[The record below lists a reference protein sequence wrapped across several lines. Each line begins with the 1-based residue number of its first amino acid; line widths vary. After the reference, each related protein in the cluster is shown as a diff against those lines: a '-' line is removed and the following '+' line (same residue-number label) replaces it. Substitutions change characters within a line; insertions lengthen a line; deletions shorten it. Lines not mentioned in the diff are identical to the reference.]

1 MIPVVTT
8 SQMRNIDTA
17 VIGDDIA
24 TGFSYMLK
32 AGMGLFEAVE
42 EMGFNPDADEI
53 AIACGKGN
61 NGGDGFV
68 VGRMLLDKGYSV
80 MCYSLSDGESLKD
93 EARLAFDKYIEK
105 EGNYFHFDDTEDL
118 EGFGRFALIID
129 ALLGTGTKG
138 NPRGLFAEIIK
149 LINASKKPVIAVDT
163 PSGLDNNTG
172 QPGKPVISANCT
184 VTMGFPKI
192 GQLFYP
198 GRCNIGKLIIKD
210 LGYPREITEQFT
222 SGMFLPT
229 LEDLKHLMPSRKP
242 DGSKFDHGLVFMLC
256 GSRGMTGSAALS
268 AMSALRTGCGMVHC
282 AVPESAIPVLAVKVT
297 EPVLH
302 SIEETEAG
310 TPSSTSTDSILELAS
325 SMQAAVIGP
334 GISHNPDTGKL
345 VRKLLSKI
353 SIPVVLD
360 ADGIN
365 AYKDHTEELK
375 KHSSELIITPHRKE
389 WERLFG
395 QLPLEPVPLIE
406 NLIKTANEFSMTI
419 IFKGSP
425 TIVANS
431 KGESFILPVGNSG
444 MASAGSG
451 DVLSGIIPS
460 LIAQGCAPGDA
471 AVLGAAIHGLAG
483 ETASD
488 DIGEYSVVASDMV
501 NYIHNVINKLS
512 PVKTI
517 GIIS

>member
-8 SQMRNIDTA
+8 TQMRNIDTQ
-17 VIGDDIA
+17 VIGDNI
-24 TGFSYMLK
+24 TSGFSYMLK
-32 AGMGLFEAVE
+32 AGMGLYDAVE
-42 EMGFNPDADEI
+42 EMELNPDSDEI
-53 AIACGKGN
+53 AIVCGKGN

-68 VGRMLLDKGYSV
+68 VGRMLLDKGYRV
-80 MCYSLSDGESLKD
+80 MCYSLSDGESLTG
-93 EARLAFDKYIEK
+93 EARLAFDEYVEK
-105 EGNYFHFDDTEDL
+105 EGNYFHIDDTEDL

-149 LINASKKPVIAVDT
+149 LINISKKPIISVDT

-172 QPGKPVISANCT
+172 KPGNPIISASGT

-198 GRCNIGKLIIKD
+198 GRSYIGKLRIKD
-210 LGYPREITEQFT
+210 LGYPQEITEQFT
-222 SGMFLPT
+222 SGTFLPT

-256 GSRGMTGSAALS
+256 GSRGMTGSATLS
-268 AMSALRTGCGMVHC
+268 TMSALRTGCGMVHC
-282 AVPESAIPVLAVKVT
+282 AVPQSAIPVLSVKVT

-302 SIEETEAG
+302 AIEETEEG
-310 TPSSTSTDSILELAS
+310 TPASKSADSILALAS
-325 SMQAAVIGP
+325 PMQAAIVGP
-334 GISHNPDTGKL
+334 GISHNADTCKL
-345 VRKLLSKI
+345 VREIVSKLT
-353 SIPVVLD
+353 IPVVLD

-365 AYKDHTEELK
+365 AYKNHTDELK
-375 KHSSELIITPHRKE
+375 KQTHKLIITPHRRE

-395 QLPLEPVPLIE
+395 QLPFEPVPLIE
-406 NLIKTANEFSMTI
+406 SLEKKAKEFSMTI
-419 IFKGSP
+419 VFKGNP

-460 LIAQGCAPGDA
+460 LIAQGCPLCDA
-471 AVLGAAIHGLAG
+471 AILGVAIHGFAG
-483 ETASD
+483 EMAAD
-488 DIGEYSVVASDMV
+488 DIGEYSVVATDMV
-501 NYIHNVINKLS
+501 NRIHKVINKLS
-512 PVKTI
+512 SVKTMS
-517 GIIS
+517 III

>member
-17 VIGDDIA
+17 VIGDNIA

-42 EMGFNPDADEI
+42 EMGLNPGTDEI
-53 AIACGKGN
+53 AVVCGKGN

-68 VGRMLLDKGYSV
+68 VGRMLLDKGYRV
-80 MCYSLSDGESLKD
+80 MCYSLSDGESLVG
-93 EARLAFDKYIEK
+93 EARQAFDKYIEK
-105 EGNYFHFDDTEDL
+105 QGNYFHIDDVEDL
-118 EGFGRFALIID
+118 DGFEGFALIID
-129 ALLGTGTKG
+129 AILGTGTKG

-149 LINASKKPVIAVDT
+149 MINKSQIPVIAVDT

-172 QPGKPVISANCT
+172 QPGKPIISANST

-198 GRCNIGKLIIKD
+198 GRSYIGKLGIKD
-210 LGYPREITEQFT
+210 LEYPREITEQFT

-282 AVPESAIPVLAVKVT
+282 AVPESAIPILAVKVT

-302 SIEETEAG
+302 SIKETEAG
-310 TPSSTSTDSILELAS
+310 TPSPKSAESILDLAS
-325 SMQAAVIGP
+325 SMQAAIIGP
-334 GISHNPDTGKL
+334 GISHNPDTSRL
-345 VRKLLSKI
+345 VSKLLSKI

-365 AYKDHTEELK
+365 AYKDHSEELK
-375 KHSSELIITPHRKE
+375 KHTCELIITPHRKE

-395 QLPLEPVPLIE
+395 LLPSEPVPIIE
-406 NLIKTANEFSMTI
+406 NLIKTANEYSMTI

-451 DVLSGIIPS
+451 DVLSGILPS

-488 DIGEYSVVASDMV
+488 DIGEYSVVASDIV
-501 NYIHNVINKLS
+501 NYIQKVIRKLS
-512 PVKTI
+512 PIRTI

>member
-32 AGMGLFEAVE
+32 AGLGLFEAVE
-42 EMGFNPDADEI
+42 NKGLNPDTDEI
-53 AIACGKGN
+53 AIVCGKGN

-68 VGRMLLDKGYSV
+68 VGRMLLDKGYHV
-80 MCYSLSDGESLKD
+80 MCYSLSDGESLIG
-93 EARLAFDKYIEK
+93 EARRAFDEYIEK
-105 EGNYFHFDDTEDL
+105 QGNYFHIDDTEDL
-118 EGFGRFALIID
+118 EKFEGFALIID

-149 LINASKKPVIAVDT
+149 LINASKIPVIAVDT
-163 PSGLDNNTG
+163 PSGLDNNSG
-172 QPGKPVISANCT
+172 QPGTQVISADCT

-198 GRCNIGKLIIKD
+198 GRSYIGKLKIKD

-222 SGMFLPT
+222 SGMFLPA
-229 LEDLKHLMPSRKP
+229 LEDLKQCMPSRKP

-282 AVPESAIPVLAVKVT
+282 AVPESAMPVLAVKVT

-302 SIEETEAG
+302 SIKETEAG
-310 TPSSTSTDSILELAS
+310 TPSPKSTDSILELSS
-325 SMQAAVIGP
+325 SMQAAIIGP
-334 GISHNPDTGKL
+334 GISHNPDTSKL
-345 VRKLLSKI
+345 VRKLLPKVP
-353 SIPVVLD
+353 IPVVLD

-365 AYKDHTEELK
+365 AFKNHAEELR
-375 KHSSELIITPHRKE
+375 KHASELIITPHRKE

-395 QLPLEPVPLIE
+395 QLPVEPIPLIE
-406 NLIKTANEFSMTI
+406 NLVKTANEYSMTI

-431 KGESFILPVGNSG
+431 TGESFILPVGNSG

-460 LIAQGCAPGDA
+460 LIAQGCAPEDA
-471 AVLGAAIHGLAG
+471 AVLGVAIHGLAG
-483 ETASD
+483 EIASGS
-488 DIGEYSVVASDMV
+488 IGEYSVVASDMV
-501 NYIHNVINKLS
+501 NCIHKVINKLS
-512 PVKTI
+512 PVRTV